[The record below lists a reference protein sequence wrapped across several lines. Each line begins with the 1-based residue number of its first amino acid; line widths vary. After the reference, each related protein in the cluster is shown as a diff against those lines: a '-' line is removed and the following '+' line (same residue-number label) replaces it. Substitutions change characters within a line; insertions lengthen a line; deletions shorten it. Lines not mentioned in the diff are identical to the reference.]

1 MAQGMNPQKMLKQ
14 MQKMQEDMQRV
25 QMELQRESVTAAA
38 GGGAVTARVSGG
50 LELLEVTIDPAAVDP
65 EDVELLQ
72 DTIIAAVNEA
82 MRQAQRLAQDR
93 LGSVAG
99 GLSGLGLPGL

>member
-1 MAQGMNPQKMLKQ
+1 MSQQAKMLKQ
-14 MQKMQEDMQRV
+14 MQKLQADMARAQE
-25 QMELQRESVTAAA
+25 ELARQTVTAAA
-38 GGGAVTARVSGG
+38 GGGAVSATVSGG
-50 LELLEVTIDPAAVDP
+50 LELLSITIAPEAVDP

-72 DTIIAAVNEA
+72 DAVVAAVNEA
-82 MRQAQRLAQDR
+82 MRQAQQMANDR

>member
-1 MAQGMNPQKMLKQ
+1 VSQQAKMLKQ
-14 MQKMQEDMQRV
+14 MQKLQADMARAQE
-25 QMELQRESVTAAA
+25 ELARQTVTAAA
-38 GGGAVTARVSGG
+38 RGGAVSATVSGG
-50 LELLEVTIDPAAVDP
+50 LELLSITIAPEAVDP

-72 DTIIAAVNEA
+72 DAVVAAVNEA
-82 MRQAQRLAQDR
+82 MRQAQQMANDR